1 MEIYDLYY
9 DAFNLGDIRNSLKEG
24 EVIEDPSS
32 GDKYK
37 VIDVDNIGEYVVIE
51 RIDPNFVSFKEF
63 LEETRIHDNQ
73 EYILQYCEWDERWY
87 AWGTEWNLNLS
98 DETKEGAIKKFESL
112 IDFFYLYESP
122 FLPDSPIR
130 QIKNKWS
137 WDNE

>member
-37 VIDVDNIGEYVVIE
+37 VVDVDNIGEYVVIE

-63 LEETRIHDNQ
+63 LEETRIHEDQ
-73 EYILQYCEWDERWY
+73 EYMVQYCEWDERWY
-87 AWGTEWNLNLS
+87 TWGTEWNLTLS

-112 IDFFYLYESP
+112 IDFFTSPSKGSWGYE
-122 FLPDSPIR
+122 D
-130 QIKNKWS
+130 
-137 WDNE
+137 E

>member
-37 VIDVDNIGEYVVIE
+37 VIDVDNIGEYDVIE

-63 LEETRIHDNQ
+63 LEETRIHEDQ
-73 EYILQYCEWDERWY
+73 EYMVQYCEWDERWY
-87 AWGTEWNLNLS
+87 TWGTEWNLNLS

-112 IDFFYLYESP
+112 IDFFTSPSKGSWGYE
-122 FLPDSPIR
+122 D
-130 QIKNKWS
+130 
-137 WDNE
+137 E

>member
-112 IDFFYLYESP
+112 IDFFTSPSKGSWGYE
-122 FLPDSPIR
+122 D
-130 QIKNKWS
+130 
-137 WDNE
+137 E

>member
-1 MEIYDLYY
+1 MEIYDLYA
-9 DAFNLGDIRNSLKEG
+9 DPFNLGDIRNSLKEG

-63 LEETRIHDNQ
+63 LEETRIHEDQ
-73 EYILQYCEWDERWY
+73 EYMVQYCEWDERWY
-87 AWGTEWNLNLS
+87 TWGTEWNLNLS

-112 IDFFYLYESP
+112 IDFFTSPSKGSWGYE
-122 FLPDSPIR
+122 D
-130 QIKNKWS
+130 
-137 WDNE
+137 E

>member
-1 MEIYDLYY
+1 MEIYDLYA
-9 DAFNLGDIRNSLKEG
+9 DPFNLGDIRNSLKEG

-37 VIDVDNIGEYVVIE
+37 VVDIDNIGEYIVIE
-51 RIDPNFVSFKEF
+51 RMSSF
-63 LEETRIHDNQ
+63 TRMYMEQ
-73 EYILQYCEWDERWY
+73 EYMVQYCEWDERWY

-112 IDFFYLYESP
+112 IDFFYLYEYP
-122 FLPDSPIR
+122 FLPDSSIR

-137 WDNE
+137 WGNE

>member
-37 VIDVDNIGEYVVIE
+37 VVDIDNIGEYVVIE
-51 RIDPNFVSFKEF
+51 RMSSF
-63 LEETRIHDNQ
+63 TRIHDNQ
-73 EYILQYCEWDERWY
+73 EYMVQYCEWDERWY

-112 IDFFYLYESP
+112 IDFFM
-122 FLPDSPIR
+122 
-130 QIKNKWS
+130 
-137 WDNE
+137 